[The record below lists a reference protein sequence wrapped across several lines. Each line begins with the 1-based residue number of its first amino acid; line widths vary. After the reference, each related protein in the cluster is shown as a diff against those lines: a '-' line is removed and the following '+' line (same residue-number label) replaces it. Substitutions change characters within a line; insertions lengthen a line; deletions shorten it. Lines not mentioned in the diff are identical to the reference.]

1 MLLSASFFSTKTA
14 AKVHP
19 FFDMAK
25 CLPVRNPAFF
35 VFLTFT
41 KIDTIELQQVAV
53 FVKVKFNIVFSG
65 TYVS

>member
-41 KIDTIELQQVAV
+41 KIDTIELQ
-53 FVKVKFNIVFSG
+53 
-65 TYVS
+65 